1 MPHCDQAR
9 MQAHGRDGRA
19 TGVRLSRL
27 ALLLLA
33 VIVMAAASA
42 PHEYT
47 NNFESATVGK
57 VPDDIMVLDGTF
69 TIAAE
74 RGNKC
79 LELASDPVGEFGALL
94 GPAFGP
100 EVDLKA
106 RVWAAASGKRFPEFG
121 IGAGDA
127 GGFKLFVAPGR
138 HVLELRGGE
147 ETRASAPVEWKG
159 GAWTWLRLR
168 INKQGAQKW
177 LIRGKAWPQ
186 EQKEPAHWMIS
197 TESTAPP
204 PAGRMSVW
212 GEAFS
217 EQPIRFDDLSA
228 SAD

>member
-1 MPHCDQAR
+1 MRSNREIRRRVLVLACLVAL
-9 MQAHGRDGRA
+9 A
-19 TGVRLSRL
+19 TN
-27 ALLLLA
+27 
-33 VIVMAAASA
+33 A
-42 PHEYT
+42 PNGEYK
-47 NNFESATVGK
+47 NNFDGAAVGK
-57 VPDDIMVLDGTF
+57 VPDEIMVLDGTF
-69 TIAAE
+69 TIATD

-79 LELASDPVGEFGALL
+79 LELAGDPVGEFGALL

-100 EVDLKA
+100 EVDVKA

-138 HVLELRGGE
+138 HVLEIRGGE

-168 INKQGAQKW
+168 INKQDAQKW
-177 LIRGKAWPQ
+177 VIRGKAWPQ
-186 EQKEPAHWMIS
+186 EQKEPADWMIS

-204 PAGRMSVW
+204 PAGRISVW
-212 GEAFS
+212 GETFS